1 MTNRNG
7 AIASTSRRLYVAV
20 LAGTL
25 NIVSLLPV
33 AADPPDA
40 AATPDNNESQLSAP
54 SGYERIGVPP
64 LFSGGAL
71 DLLKDFHIERQHL
84 KDLGITFS
92 LHERTEIWA
101 NVSGGGKQGLSYNG
115 LTTAKLDLDL
125 DTLFGWSGG
134 EAFASAFDIHGHGP
148 SRSFVGNQQLI
159 SNIEATP
166 SIKLYD
172 LWLNQMLLDKKL
184 SLRIGQEGA
193 NDEMMVTAYGGLF
206 LNSSF
211 GYPGLPASNL
221 PSGGPNYPLASPFV
235 RALYNATDT
244 FTITG
249 AVYTADPAPPGIGDP
264 QARDRNGTTFRLND
278 HTLGFGELWYSPD
291 PNASQNLP
299 TTYKIG
305 AWYATN
311 DFADQRLD
319 NTGELLASPTS
330 AGTPLQHIGDWAVY
344 GIIDQ
349 QVWQNPSSKDRGVGV
364 FLQVM
369 GAPNNRNLVDV
380 FIEGGMNWWGPF
392 DQRPDDV
399 LGFAFSYLGLSSAAR
414 DFSRDLVMFG
424 RAAAPYASNE
434 TVLEATYQAPITN
447 WLTLQPDLQYVINP
461 NAGIPNTFGNSQLPN
476 AVVLGCRF
484 TIRL

>member
-1 MTNRNG
+1 MINRNS
-7 AIASTSRRLYVAV
+7 AIASASRRLYVAV

-25 NIVSLLPV
+25 NIVGLLPV
-33 AADPPDA
+33 AAAPPDA
-40 AATPDNNESQLSAP
+40 AAAPADNQSQSDVPL
-54 SGYERIGVPP
+54 GYERLGSPP

-92 LHERTEIWA
+92 LHERSEIWA

-211 GYPGLPASNL
+211 GFPGLPASNL
-221 PSGGPNYPLASPFV
+221 PSGGPNYPLASPFA
-235 RALYNATDT
+235 RALYNVTDK
-244 FTITG
+244 FTIVG
-249 AVYTADPAPPGIGDP
+249 AVYTA
-264 QARDRNGTTFRLND
+264 
-278 HTLGFGELWYSPD
+278 
-291 PNASQNLP
+291 
-299 TTYKIG
+299 
-305 AWYATN
+305 
-311 DFADQRLD
+311 
-319 NTGELLASPTS
+319 
-330 AGTPLQHIGDWAVY
+330 
-344 GIIDQ
+344 
-349 QVWQNPSSKDRGVGV
+349 
-364 FLQVM
+364 
-369 GAPNNRNLVDV
+369 
-380 FIEGGMNWWGPF
+380 
-392 DQRPDDV
+392 
-399 LGFAFSYLGLSSAAR
+399 
-414 DFSRDLVMFG
+414 
-424 RAAAPYASNE
+424 
-434 TVLEATYQAPITN
+434 
-447 WLTLQPDLQYVINP
+447 
-461 NAGIPNTFGNSQLPN
+461 
-476 AVVLGCRF
+476 
-484 TIRL
+484 